1 MKVEPNKE
9 FACKLSIMLDSK
21 LIWYKH
27 FQLFCDDIIN
37 EYTKPPYWIIE
48 LATVRFQASAI
59 EIVDKY
65 INSDPFID
73 RYNSE
78 LFDQY
83 IACLYLKYDRREISW
98 ASFLFVSGE
107 YADHCES
114 VKESC
119 EYFYDLLSEYE
130 NSEFNLELEDKQK
143 EEIQSKFLKEIKEIQ
158 VLYEIFKDYFK
169 QFVIK
174 EKSTSS

>member
-1 MKVEPNKE
+1 M
-9 FACKLSIMLDSK
+9 
-21 LIWYKH
+21 
-27 FQLFCDDIIN
+27 FCDEIIDK
-37 EYTKPPYWIIE
+37 YTKPPYWIIE

-65 INSDPFID
+65 INSDPFMD
-73 RYNSE
+73 LYNSE

-83 IACLYLKYDRREISW
+83 IACLYLKYDRRELSW
-98 ASFLFVSGE
+98 ASFLFMSGE

-130 NSEFNLELEDKQK
+130 NSEFNIELEYKQK
-143 EEIQSKFLKEIKEIQ
+143 EEIQSKFLKEIEEIQ
-158 VLYEIFKDYFK
+158 VLYEMFKDYFK

-174 EKSTSS
+174 EKNTSS